1 MNISIKS
8 IFRKSKKILR
18 PEFEDQRLT
27 SYAGLILFEALFK
40 CIGLKNKF
48 LSCFKHLAISP
59 AYRHGTIMLLLT
71 IHLILGYRRV
81 RDISY
86 YQDDEMVKR
95 VLELKQLPNISTI
108 SRIMKTCDEK
118 CVNNVREF
126 SRNIVLDRCS
136 TEKLNRITIDFDGTV
151 QSTRRYAEGTAVGY
165 NKKRK
170 GSRSYYPLLCTIS
183 QTEQVLDVYHR
194 PGNVHDSNGA
204 KEFIANCVDKI
215 RIKMPDVIIESR
227 LDSAFF
233 SEEIVD
239 RLNENNIE
247 FTASVPFARFS
258 ELKNMIEERKRWRQL
273 NGDISFFEI
282 DWKPKSWSTDFRF
295 IFIRKITKCHNKGVV
310 QLDLFEPYH
319 YEYEYQVIVTNKKIS
334 PKKILNFHCGR
345 GSQEG
350 IIGELKSHCGLDYI
364 PFRSKSANQLYL
376 LSGIMAHNLSRE
388 LQMRAYDKEKNT
400 TEKRSSLWIF
410 KELNTIRKN
419 IIQRAGRLTRPQGKL
434 KLTMSAN
441 EKVQGEILHFY
452 DMLAVNL

>member
-8 IFRKSKKILR
+8 IFRKSKKTLR

-27 SYAGLILFEALFK
+27 SFAGLILFESLFK
-40 CIGLKNKF
+40 CIDIKNKF
-48 LSCFKHLAISP
+48 LSCFKHLTNSP
-59 AYRHGTIMLLLT
+59 AYKHGTIMLLLT

-81 RDISY
+81 RDVCY

-95 VLELKQLPNISTI
+95 ILGLKKLPNVSTT

-118 CVNNVREF
+118 CVDNVRDV
-126 SRNIVLDRCS
+126 SSGIVLERCS
-136 TEKLNRITIDFDGTV
+136 TEQLNRITIDFDGTV

-204 KEFIANCVDKI
+204 KEFIKNCFDKI
-215 RIKMPDVIIESR
+215 RVKMPYAIIESR

-239 RLNENNIE
+239 QLNEHNIE
-247 FTASVPFARFS
+247 FTASVPFARYT
-258 ELKNMIEERKRWRQL
+258 ELKNMIEERKRWKKL
-273 NGDISFFEI
+273 NDDISFFEV
-282 DWKPKSWSTDFRF
+282 DWKPKIWSMDYRF
-295 IFIRKITKCHNKGVV
+295 IFIRKLTKCHNKGVV

-319 YEYEYQVIVTNKKIS
+319 YDHEYQVIVTNKTINA
-334 PKKILNFHCGR
+334 KKILNFHCGR

-364 PFRSKSANQLYL
+364 PFRNKSANQLYM
-376 LSGIMAHNLSRE
+376 LSGILAHNLNRE
-388 LQMRAYDKEKNT
+388 LQMRAYSQDKNT

-452 DMLAVNL
+452 DMLAVSV

>member
-8 IFRKSKKILR
+8 IFKKTKKILR
-18 PEFEDQRLT
+18 PEFEDQKLT

-40 CIGLKNKF
+40 CIDIRNKL
-48 LSCFKHLAISP
+48 LSCFKHLTTSP
-59 AYRHGTIMLLLT
+59 SYKHGTIILLLM
-71 IHLILGYRRV
+71 IHLIIGYRRV
-81 RDISY
+81 RDACY

-95 VLELKQLPNISTI
+95 ILGLKKLPDISTT
-108 SRIMKTCDEK
+108 SRIMKTCDGK
-118 CVNNVREF
+118 CVNNVREV
-126 SRNIVLDRCS
+126 SRNIVLDRCHN
-136 TEKLNRITIDFDGTV
+136 EKLNRITLDFDGTV

-183 QTEQVLDVYHR
+183 QTEQVLDVHHR

-204 KEFIANCVDKI
+204 KEFITSCVDKV
-215 RIKMPDVIIESR
+215 RIKMPSVIIESR

-233 SEEIVD
+233 SEEIIE

-258 ELKNMIEERKRWRQL
+258 ELKNMIEERKKWRRL
-273 NGDISFFEI
+273 NDDISFFEAG
-282 DWKPKSWSTDFRF
+282 WKPKSWSSDYRF
-295 IFIRKITKCHNKGVV
+295 IFIRKFTKCLNKGVV
-310 QLDLFEPYH
+310 QLDLFEPYN
-319 YEYEYQVIVTNKKIS
+319 YEYEYRVIVTNKTIS
-334 PKKILNFHCGR
+334 AKKILNFHYGR

-364 PFRSKSANQLYL
+364 PFRNKSANQLYL
-376 LSGIMAHNLSRE
+376 LAGVMAHNLNRE

-400 TEKRSSLWIF
+400 TEKRSSLWVF

-452 DMLAVNL
+452 DKLTVNA